1 MKGNQIEK
9 LITLCLCTTILL
21 SISACGAEE
30 RKNVQMTESVIS
42 KQNGEI
48 SNAIDDTEG
57 ALIVKDSDG
66 KVCNLVELKWAQKY
80 PFAIENLR
88 KELEEKTIILEPYSL
103 YVCVDGNI
111 VPKGREVSLTKNKDD
126 TFSFSVLN
134 AAYLDESEAEEIF
147 STEKLGQV
155 YEVFGKPQE
164 NDTYFAVTVKYEN
177 LTDSEFD
184 IYWNGV
190 RLGVLVE
197 NELAK
202 VDFCGEAF
210 TSTSNQ
216 EHDNPHDGSMYT
228 LGPNESVELTLL
240 YYADPRID
248 LDDVYVSGNSGIGM
262 GYIKYANADPVEE
275 LKGLWLRVT
284 D

>member
-9 LITLCLCTTILL
+9 LMTLCLCTTILL
-21 SISACGAEE
+21 SISACGEDE
-30 RKNVQMTESVIS
+30 RETAQMTESGINM
-42 KQNGEI
+42 QNEET
-48 SNAIDDTEG
+48 SNAAGDTEG
-57 ALIVKDSDG
+57 ALIVKDADG
-66 KVCNLVELKWAQKY
+66 KVCNLAELKWAQKY
-80 PFAIENLR
+80 PFALDNLR
-88 KELEEKTIILEPYSL
+88 KELDQKTIILEPYSL
-103 YVCVDGNI
+103 YVCNDENI

-126 TFSFSVLN
+126 TFNFSVLN

-147 STEKLGQV
+147 STEKLSQV

-184 IYWNGV
+184 IYWNST

-197 NELAK
+197 NELAN

-228 LGPNESVELTLL
+228 LGPKESVELTLL
-240 YYADPRID
+240 YYADSRID
-248 LDDVYVSGNSGIGM
+248 LDDVYVSGNSVIGM
-262 GYIKYANADPVEE
+262 GYRKYENADPVEE

>member
-1 MKGNQIEK
+1 MKKQICLKNLILAACFCLGIFLPACGGNDESNKSEIN
-9 LITLCLCTTILL
+9 TI
-21 SISACGAEE
+21 SISTVNEPT
-30 RKNVQMTESVIS
+30 TE
-42 KQNGEI
+42 
-48 SNAIDDTEG
+48 TEKTEP
-57 ALIVKDSDG
+57 LIVKDSDG
-66 KVCNLVELKWAQKY
+66 KDCNLAELKWAQKY
-80 PFAIENLR
+80 PFAIDNLR

-103 YVCVDGNI
+103 YVCADENI
-111 VPKGREVSLTKNKDD
+111 IPKGSEISLTKNEDD
-126 TFSFSVLN
+126 NFNFSVLN
-134 AAYLDESEAEEIF
+134 ASYLDESEAEEIF
-147 STEKLGQV
+147 SQEKLSQV
-155 YEVFGKPQE
+155 YEVFGKPEE

-197 NELAK
+197 NELAN
-202 VDFCGEAF
+202 VDFCGETF

-216 EHDNPHDGSMYT
+216 EHENPHDGSMYT

-240 YYADPRID
+240 YYADSRID
-248 LDDVYVSGNSGIGM
+248 LDDVYVSGNSVIGM
-262 GYIKYANADPVEE
+262 GHIKYENADPVEE